1 MELLYIQGSF
11 EGSWEVTDSSSVCLI
26 HCYSIY
32 LTLRRRVKYW
42 ELILSRAV
50 ETLEITLSTLKTWT
64 FQPWTR
70 LYCWPLP
77 TPLSR
82 GPPMSEKGSG
92 VLAWVISELK
102 NRTAFTITLN
112 YFTELQMK
120 LNWMISSGLAWFT
133 QVCFYLDFHFEFLS
147 ISSNTLPTTIII
159 STNLGTLESS

>member
-1 MELLYIQGSF
+1 MELLCIQGSS
-11 EGSWEVTDSSSVCLI
+11 EGSWEVTDSFSVCLI
-26 HCYSIY
+26 HCCSIY
-32 LTLRRRVKYW
+32 LTLRRQVKYW

-50 ETLEITLSTLKTWT
+50 ETLEITLSTLEIWT

-82 GPPMSEKGSG
+82 GPPMSEKDLG

-120 LNWMISSGLAWFT
+120 LNWMISSGLAGSLKY
-133 QVCFYLDFHFEFLS
+133 VS
-147 ISSNTLPTTIII
+147 TLI
-159 STNLGTLESS
+159 STLNF